1 MIVSPAATK
10 GVLVTSRL
18 DRTLMT
24 GISTLVEL
32 EGAACSD
39 FAKSV
44 PGLQSF
50 TGQIQCY
57 VDKKI

>member
-1 MIVSPAATK
+1 
-10 GVLVTSRL
+10 
-18 DRTLMT
+18 MT

-39 FAKSV
+39 FAISV

-50 TGQIQCY
+50 TGKIQCY
-57 VDKKI
+57 FNKKI

>member
-1 MIVSPAATK
+1 MIFSPAATK

-32 EGAACSD
+32 EGVACSD
-39 FAKSV
+39 FAISV

-50 TGQIQCY
+50 TGKIQCY
-57 VDKKI
+57 FNKKI

>member
-1 MIVSPAATK
+1 
-10 GVLVTSRL
+10 
-18 DRTLMT
+18 MT

>member
-1 MIVSPAATK
+1 MIFSPAATK

-39 FAKSV
+39 FAISV

-50 TGQIQCY
+50 TGKIQCY
-57 VDKKI
+57 FDEKL